1 MGSNHFRVDMPQYM
15 ELYRQ
20 GRLKLDEIISKRIKL
35 EDINEA
41 FDDMRDAHIARSV
54 IMYD

>member
-1 MGSNHFRVDMPQYM
+1 MLIYTTKYM

-20 GRLKLDEIISKRIKL
+20 GRLKLDEIISKLIRL

-41 FDDMRDAHIARSV
+41 FDDMRDAHSARSV
-54 IMYD
+54 IMFD